1 MYKYTDKQI
10 LDWLGNNYFHREKDD
25 WDTKYHKG
33 YTQWVFFAPE
43 GRQGDIRW
51 VIEGAMERQGVEQN
65 ED

>member
-10 LDWLGNNYFHREKDD
+10 LDWLGNNYFFHDNSGVSSSI
-25 WDTKYHKG
+25 WMFY
-33 YTQWVFFAPE
+33 APK